1 MRALVRDADI
11 VISYVPAFLHPK
23 IAEVCL
29 EENKNMI
36 TASYISKELAALN
49 EKVINKGLTF
59 LNEIGFDPG
68 IDHLSTMKVLD
79 EVHGHGGK

>member
-1 MRALVRDADI
+1 
-11 VISYVPAFLHPK
+11 
-23 IAEVCL
+23 
-29 EENKNMI
+29 MI

-49 EKVINKGLTF
+49 EQVTNKGLTF

-79 EVHGHGGK
+79 EVHSHGGK

>member
-1 MRALVRDADI
+1 LKALVADSDI

-23 IAEVCL
+23 IAAVCL

-36 TASYISKELAALN
+36 TASYISKDMAALN
-49 EKVINKGLTF
+49 QQAIDKGLTF
-59 LNEIGFDPG
+59 LNEVGFDPG

-79 EVHGHGGK
+79 EVKHKGGK